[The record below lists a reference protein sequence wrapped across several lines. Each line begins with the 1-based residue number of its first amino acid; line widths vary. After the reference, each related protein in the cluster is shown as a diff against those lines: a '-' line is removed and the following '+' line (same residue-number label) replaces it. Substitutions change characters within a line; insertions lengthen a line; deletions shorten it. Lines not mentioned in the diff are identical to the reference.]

1 MNSIEKYAELCRGR
15 GLGLVHNH
23 ARWGPFITNYFTKE
37 VIFLKYLKQLM
48 IILIAYFLGM
58 LVQMFFNLPI
68 PGTVLGLI
76 FLFLALSFGIVK
88 TEMIEDICEVLISH
102 MSFLFVPAG
111 VGLMTSFDMLK
122 GKVMAFSI
130 IIVISTIVVWI
141 VTVYVVKFL
150 RKVC

>member
-1 MNSIEKYAELCRGR
+1 
-15 GLGLVHNH
+15 
-23 ARWGPFITNYFTKE
+23 
-37 VIFLKYLKQLM
+37 
-48 IILIAYFLGM
+48 
-58 LVQMFFNLPI
+58 MFFNLPI

-130 IIVISTIVVWI
+130 VIVISTIVVWI

>member
-1 MNSIEKYAELCRGR
+1 
-15 GLGLVHNH
+15 
-23 ARWGPFITNYFTKE
+23 
-37 VIFLKYLKQLM
+37 M

-130 IIVISTIVVWI
+130 VIVISTIVVWI

>member
-1 MNSIEKYAELCRGR
+1 
-15 GLGLVHNH
+15 
-23 ARWGPFITNYFTKE
+23 
-37 VIFLKYLKQLM
+37 M

-58 LVQMFFNLPI
+58 IIQLVFNLPI

-102 MSFLFVPAG
+102 MSFLFIPAG

-122 GKVMAFSI
+122 GKVIAFST
-130 IIVISTIVVWI
+130 IIVISTFIVWI
-141 VTVYVVKFL
+141 VTAYVVKFL
-150 RKVC
+150 RKVCSK

>member
-1 MNSIEKYAELCRGR
+1 
-15 GLGLVHNH
+15 
-23 ARWGPFITNYFTKE
+23 
-37 VIFLKYLKQLM
+37 M

-88 TEMIEDICEVLISH
+88 TEMIEEICEVLISH

-130 IIVISTIVVWI
+130 IIFISTIVVWI

-150 RKVC
+150 RKVCLR